1 MNDKLI
7 EQLSHEIQNL
17 KQVNS
22 NAAFNKHLY
31 AIEMLAR
38 FGQTEESGV
47 TMPQTPVQPTQVSN
61 STGPHSGITQEELR
75 MMGAKVVS
83 NDNKVITD
91 DGFGNG
97 DSIFDF

>member
-7 EQLSHEIQNL
+7 QKLTQEIEAL
-17 KQVNS
+17 KR
-22 NAAFNKHLY
+22 ATTHAEFNKHLY
-31 AIEMLAR
+31 AIEMMANI
-38 FGQTEESGV
+38 GQVHTAPSY
-47 TMPQTPVQPTQVSN
+47 TQAEAPPAK
-61 STGPHSGITQEELR
+61 STGPHAGITTEELK

-83 NDNKVITD
+83 SEQKIKTD

>member
-7 EQLSHEIQNL
+7 AQLSQEIANL
-17 KQVNS
+17 KQAKS
-22 NAAFNKHLY
+22 NAEFNKHLY

-47 TMPQTPVQPTQVSN
+47 VMPQTPVQQTNVSR
-61 STGPHSGITQEELR
+61 STGAHAGITTEELR
-75 MMGAKVVS
+75 MMGAKVVAS
-83 NDNKVITD
+83 DSKVATD

>member
-7 EQLSHEIQNL
+7 AQLSQEITLL
-17 KQVNS
+17 KQSNS
-22 NAAFNKHLY
+22 NAEFNKHLY

-47 TMPQTPVQPTQVSN
+47 VMLDVPLHQTNVSK
-61 STGPHSGITQEELR
+61 STGPHAGITTEELKK
-75 MMGAKVVS
+75 MGAKVVS
-83 NDNKVITD
+83 GDNKAKTD